1 VKCFARR
8 KFHILHKIAGHVF
21 KACYAALGMTL
32 CEQPDNKHFLVMRIS
47 FDYRQFNPERE
58 EGEKHGS

>member
-1 VKCFARR
+1 
-8 KFHILHKIAGHVF
+8 
-21 KACYAALGMTL
+21 MTL